1 MIELQTLKL
10 MSPEQV
16 QDELEDLMEQIH
28 DQAPSDTA
36 GMLLVLWDDLGNMYF
51 RGAIPSHIK
60 SGESL
65 RSIATS
71 LEQHLGEA

>member
-1 MIELQTLKL
+1 MIDFQALKL
-10 MSPEQV
+10 MTPEHV
-16 QDELEDLMEQIH
+16 QEKMQELIDMTDEAHPI
-28 DQAPSDTA
+28 DTA
-36 GMLLVLWDDLGNMYF
+36 GVLLVLWDDLGNMYF